1 MQNLDHGKILLG
13 CLLNLNGASFSFDSD
28 LYNFCTIKNFSLCYV
43 ELVIL
48 IEYTESTKSIKCTNA
63 DEFIYL
69 LKKMEAAYSVFVFEQ
84 ENLCH

>member
-1 MQNLDHGKILLG
+1 MLGLLS
-13 CLLNLNGASFSFDSD
+13 NLNGASFSFNSEVF
-28 LYNFCTIKNFSLCYV
+28 NFCTIKNFSICFI

-48 IEYTESTKSIKCTNA
+48 IEYTESSKSIKCTNA